1 MMYRVRIC
9 AVTLVLGIAT
19 TAFGQETISA
29 ERIRADVKHLSSDRF
44 QGRGIGTSGE
54 EMTIDFLAAEFAKAG
69 LKPAGERGTFF
80 QSVPLVKITT
90 GPKATLAAIQGGKT
104 AIDFMLEE
112 DFAGTSKTQE
122 PIEDFDADA
131 VFLGHGIHAPEFDW
145 NDYQGVDVKGKVV
158 VVFTNEPPSD
168 DPKFFAGKA
177 LTYYGRWTYRFE
189 EGARRGAK
197 AVLIIH
203 TNETAGYPFSVVQKL
218 EAADIQR
225 EPGAPALAFAGWLS
239 RKAGDK
245 LLGLAGMNVSDALKA
260 AGTRGF
266 KAVPLGVRIK
276 GHVPTTVRKI
286 VTKNVLAKVE
296 GSDPKL
302 KDEAVMFTAHWDHLG
317 VGKATVGADNIYNGA
332 ADNATGCAI
341 LLELA
346 RAWAAQ
352 PTKPKRSALFL
363 ATTAEESGLLGAYYY
378 AKHPIIPLGKTAIDI
393 NFDMILPLG
402 VPESISVAGAERT
415 TAWPA
420 IEAAARKQ
428 NLELEPDKYAHLG
441 RYFRS
446 DHFALARGGVPAFSI
461 HAGERIKGRSAE
473 YVKKAHE
480 EFIAKVYHTPADE
493 FREDWDFAGF
503 PVLIRFAIDVARTV
517 ADGESLPTW
526 KESDEY
532 RAIREK
538 SGVK

>member
-1 MMYRVRIC
+1 MSYFVRIGVV
-9 AVTLVLGIAT
+9 AIILGIAT
-19 TAFGQETISA
+19 TAFGQTISA

-54 EMTIDFLAAEFAKAG
+54 EMTIDFLAAEFAKNG

-90 GPKATLAAIQGGKT
+90 GPKATLAVTQDGKT
-104 AIDFMLEE
+104 AIDFVLEE

-131 VFLGHGIHAPEFDW
+131 LFLGHGIHAPEFDW

-189 EGARRGAK
+189 EATRRGAK

-245 LLGLAGMNVSDALKA
+245 LLGLAGMNVGDALKA

-276 GHVPTTVRKI
+276 GHIPTTVRKI

-352 PTKPKRSALFL
+352 PAKPKRSALFL
-363 ATTAEESGLLGAYYY
+363 ATTAEESGLLGAVYY
-378 AKHPIIPLGKTAIDI
+378 AKNPIIPLGKTAIDI

-415 TAWPA
+415 TA
-420 IEAAARKQ
+420 
-428 NLELEPDKYAHLG
+428 
-441 RYFRS
+441 
-446 DHFALARGGVPAFSI
+446 
-461 HAGERIKGRSAE
+461 
-473 YVKKAHE
+473 
-480 EFIAKVYHTPADE
+480 
-493 FREDWDFAGF
+493 
-503 PVLIRFAIDVARTV
+503 
-517 ADGESLPTW
+517 
-526 KESDEY
+526 
-532 RAIREK
+532 
-538 SGVK
+538 